1 MAPTFWAAATEIA
14 GQGVIYSSG
23 GWGGTQ
29 QFFWLIIFHLC
40 LANVIYMCTIWTKMS
55 NQLSKS
61 RYSIMNSFGVFPDC
75 SYWMVV
81 SECCIIHQFGHP
93 CFKIVLFFRVLLKVR
108 RKTTDQGWDD
118 AGCTTGSI
126 VNTWPEPHTECE
138 ASPFPMRLGRTGSGG
153 IGLISLLTLNS
164 ITIAAAWING

>member
-23 GWGGTQ
+23 WGGEYNN
-29 QFFWLIIFHLC
+29 FFGSLFSICVWRMLSICAQYGPRCPTNSPNLG
-40 LANVIYMCTIWTKMS
+40 TPSWTP
-55 NQLSKS
+55 L
-61 RYSIMNSFGVFPDC
+61 VFSQDC
-75 SYWMVV
+75 NYWMVV

-93 CFKIVLFFRVLLKVR
+93 WFKIVLFFRVLLKVR

-126 VNTWPEPHTECE
+126 VNTWPEPHTNCE
-138 ASPFPMRLGRTGSGG
+138 ASPFPMRLGRIGTGW

-164 ITIAAAWING
+164 ITIAGAWING

>member
-14 GQGVIYSSG
+14 GQGVIYSRG
-23 GWGGTQ
+23 GGHNNFFGSLFSICVWRMLSTCAQYGPRCPTNSPNLGTP
-29 QFFWLIIFHLC
+29 L
-40 LANVIYMCTIWTKMS
+40 WTP
-55 NQLSKS
+55 L
-61 RYSIMNSFGVFPDC
+61 VFSQDC

-93 CFKIVLFFRVLLKVR
+93 CFKIGLFFRVLSKVR

-126 VNTWPEPHTECE
+126 PDLSLTQIEV
-138 ASPFPMRLGRTGSGG
+138 SPFPMRLGRTGTGG

-164 ITIAAAWING
+164 ITIAGAWING